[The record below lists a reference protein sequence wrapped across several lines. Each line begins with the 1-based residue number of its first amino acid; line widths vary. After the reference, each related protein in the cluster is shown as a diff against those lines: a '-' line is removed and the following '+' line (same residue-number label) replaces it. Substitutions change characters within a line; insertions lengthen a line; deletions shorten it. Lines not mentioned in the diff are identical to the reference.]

1 MTSSTDDRRAA
12 RSSPRGTSKGTRASL
27 RVRLAR
33 TMRWATVGSGTRNA
47 RAISS
52 VVRPPSKRSV
62 SATRASVERTGWQAV
77 NTRRRRSSPMSSS
90 IALSKSATAIFCCA
104 SSSRPSSSCLR
115 SSSFFLRNKSIARCF
130 AVAISQAP
138 GLSGTPDSGHCSSAA
153 TRASCAS
160 SSARPTSRTIR
171 ARPAMILADSILQIA
186 SIARCV
192 SVAVTATQS
201 HHLQSARASLR
212 ARRLHVRGHRY
223 ARGLLCFGTG
233 VFRPVH
239 LANLGLAFPA
249 RPVFLV
255 KFHEAQRSLDR
266 LFLRFQVKDCDTAN
280 DFLGFGE
287 GPVGRGYLPPRN
299 PDACA
304 SRSWGQPAACD
315 HRAGFDRLFAELRNR
330 VHEFLGRSARVLGV
344 LDQHHESHCQISFL
358 FCVGS
363 WVSEPFQRA
372 RPSLH
377 LHVE

>member
-1 MTSSTDDRRAA
+1 
-12 RSSPRGTSKGTRASL
+12 
-27 RVRLAR
+27 
-33 TMRWATVGSGTRNA
+33 
-47 RAISS
+47 
-52 VVRPPSKRSV
+52 
-62 SATRASVERTGWQAV
+62 
-77 NTRRRRSSPMSSS
+77 MSSS

-115 SSSFFLRNKSIARCF
+115 SRSFFLRKKSIARCF

-138 GLSGTPDSGHCSSAA
+138 GLSGTPDSGHSSSAA

-192 SVAVTATQS
+192 SVAVTAT
-201 HHLQSARASLR
+201 HHTIFNPPVQGP
-212 ARRLHVRGHRY
+212 VHRY
-223 ARGLLCFGTG
+223 ARELLCFGTE

-287 GPVGRGYLPPRN
+287 GPVGRGYLPSRN

-344 LDQHHESHCQISFL
+344 LDQHHESHCQISF
-358 FCVGS
+358 
-363 WVSEPFQRA
+363 
-372 RPSLH
+372 
-377 LHVE
+377 

>member
-115 SSSFFLRNKSIARCF
+115 S
-130 AVAISQAP
+130 
-138 GLSGTPDSGHCSSAA
+138 
-153 TRASCAS
+153 
-160 SSARPTSRTIR
+160 
-171 ARPAMILADSILQIA
+171 
-186 SIARCV
+186 
-192 SVAVTATQS
+192 
-201 HHLQSARASLR
+201 
-212 ARRLHVRGHRY
+212 RRLHVRGHRY